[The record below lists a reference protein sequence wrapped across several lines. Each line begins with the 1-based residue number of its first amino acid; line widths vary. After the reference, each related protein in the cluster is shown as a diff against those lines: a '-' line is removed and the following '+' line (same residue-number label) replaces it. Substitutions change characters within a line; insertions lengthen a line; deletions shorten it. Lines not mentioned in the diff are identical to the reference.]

1 MTQSTATT
9 PSSELES
16 VPQCRHHWV
25 IQPAT
30 GPMSLGICQ
39 SCGMA
44 REFKN
49 YVEAAAWGDSRQASR
64 ANASASEAVSRVV
77 ADYID
82 REEEE

>member
-1 MTQSTATT
+1 MTQTTTIDPQAELDST
-9 PSSELES
+9 
-16 VPQCRHHWV
+16 PQCRHHWV

-30 GPMSLGICQ
+30 GPVSLGVCQ
-39 SCGMA
+39 TCGMS

-77 ADYID
+77 ADYIE